1 MDEYGAPLAPAPPHP
16 VYHHHEDQHHHHED
30 HDSYGSPVAEP
41 ITGYQSPAFH
51 EVDSYGSPVIAPP
64 VTGYQSPAYHE
75 IDSYGS
81 PVAPPITA
89 PGSYEEDD
97 SYSRFPVDSYGAPLE
112 GGGSETT
119 AVGSEYG

>member
-41 ITGYQSPAFH
+41 ITGYQSPAN
-51 EVDSYGSPVIAPP
+51 
-64 VTGYQSPAYHE
+64 HE